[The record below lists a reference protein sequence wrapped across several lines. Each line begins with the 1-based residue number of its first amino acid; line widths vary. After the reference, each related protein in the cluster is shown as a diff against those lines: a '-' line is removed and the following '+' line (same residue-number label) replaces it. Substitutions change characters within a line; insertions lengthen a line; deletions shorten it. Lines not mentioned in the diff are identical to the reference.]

1 MLNILIADDHSI
13 IRFGVTLLIQANF
26 PGANVYECASFEGVI
41 KTLGTVPIHLILL
54 DINIPGGDTLRMIDA
69 IKLKQPLAR
78 VLMFTAYNEHI
89 FATRYLQA
97 GAHGYLVKDSSEEEL
112 GKAIRTVLNDEIYV
126 SESIKQEVLHRL
138 AGGKSIH
145 AHYLDQLSNRETEVM
160 QLMVKGHSTSEICRM
175 LSLQPSTIST
185 YKAKIFEKL
194 GVKNLVELIEKYKML
209 Y

>member
-13 IRFGVTLLIQANF
+13 IRFGVNLLIQANF
-26 PGANVYECASFEGVI
+26 PEANVYECASFEAVI
-41 KTLGTVPIHLILL
+41 KTLGAVPINLILL

-69 IKLKQPLAR
+69 IKLKQPLTR
-78 VLMFTAYNEHI
+78 ILMFTAYNEHI
-89 FATRYLQA
+89 FAARYLQA

-112 GKAIRTVLNDEIYV
+112 GKAIRTVLNGEIYV
-126 SESIKQEVLHRL
+126 SESIKQEVLQKL
-138 AGGKSIH
+138 AGGKNIQTN
-145 AHYLDQLSNRETEVM
+145 YLDQLSNRETEVM
-160 QLMVKGHSTSEICRM
+160 QLLIKGHSTSEICRM
-175 LSLQPSTIST
+175 LNLQPSTIST